1 MGDRELSTLGMVL
14 ESLSP
19 GKQNSMSDSPKA
31 WDPYQPPPLELAAG
45 PPRLLPTG
53 LKAICIIAIVLGAL
67 GTLASFGGLVSLAL
81 NQSIIRGFGLPGQS
95 GAGEQAEQLQEELQR
110 EVVAIGAKYLPFT
123 AATVILRLVAGLLLL
138 VGGILTLKLASTG
151 RWLLLA
157 GCSVAILYELVGTV
171 LQVVVQTQTL
181 PMVGKSLEAMLQRS
195 GQGQIPPG
203 LGQILL
209 VSMYVMLG
217 VTLVTVLVKIVFY
230 VVSIVYLKKST
241 VAARFV

>member
-1 MGDRELSTLGMVL
+1 M
-14 ESLSP
+14 P
-19 GKQNSMSDSPKA
+19 DSPRS
-31 WDPYQPPPLELAAG
+31 WDPYQPPQVEPA
-45 PPRLLPTG
+45 PVPHRLLPTG

-67 GTLASFGGLVSLAL
+67 GTLASCGGLVSLAV
-81 NQSIIRGFGLPGQS
+81 NQSIITGFGLPGQS
-95 GAGEQAEQLQEELQR
+95 GADEQGEQLQEELQR

-138 VGGILTLKLASTG
+138 VGGILTLKLVGTG
-151 RWLLLA
+151 RWLLLT
-157 GCSVAILYELVGTV
+157 GCTVAILYELVRTV

-181 PMVGKSLEAMLQRS
+181 PMVGKSMEAMLQRS

-203 LGQILL
+203 FGQVML
-209 VSMYVMLG
+209 VFMYVMLG

-230 VVSIVYLKKST
+230 VVSIVYLKKSA